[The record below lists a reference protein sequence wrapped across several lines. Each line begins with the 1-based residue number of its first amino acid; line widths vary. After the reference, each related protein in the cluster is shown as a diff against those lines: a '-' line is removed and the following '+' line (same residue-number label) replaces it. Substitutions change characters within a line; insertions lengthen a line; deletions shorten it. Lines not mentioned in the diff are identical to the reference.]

1 VLWHDICVSMVV
13 KNVLIVDDERP
24 FLLSLTDGLAT
35 YANDFTVVTALNGKE
50 AVKVLDSTEVDLVVT
65 DLRMP
70 KMDGFELLAHMSG
83 QYPNIPVIVMTA
95 YGTPEIEERLQDMG
109 TFQYLEKPLEF
120 NVLADRIFDALK
132 TGSSPDRIHGI
143 SLAAFLQLLEMEN
156 KTCTLMVKSQGKEG
170 HLYFVKGELVQ
181 AETGKVKGEEAAL
194 DIVGWD
200 NVAIEIQYTC
210 TVKKKSI
217 ELPLAEILMEGFRI
231 KDEKESLEA
240 SKGMEEA
247 SIREKSPSMDVT
259 KEDHIDGEKKE
270 VVKVDIK
277 KLNKAMEALKEDL
290 GAGLVYADI
299 FSTGDGQAIVAY
311 NPQPVAD
318 ALFTRIT
325 ATMLDTLNTLSEK
338 GLGPKMGRYYQIE
351 LEDEKVATV
360 IPLGDYIWGIL
371 VDTNKVQVG
380 LLNNVVIPKAIRLFE
395 EAHKG

>member
-1 VLWHDICVSMVV
+1 M

-24 FLLSLTDGLAT
+24 FLLSLTDGLAV

-132 TGSSPDRIHGI
+132 SGSSLDRIHGI

-156 KTCTLMVKSQGKEG
+156 KTCTLTVKSHDKEG
-170 HLYFVKGELVQ
+170 HLYFVKGNLMQ
-181 AETGKVKGEEAAL
+181 AETGKVKGVEAAL
-194 DIVGWD
+194 SIVGWD

-231 KDEKESLEA
+231 KDEKESVQG
-240 SKGMEEA
+240 K
-247 SIREKSPSMDVT
+247 
-259 KEDHIDGEKKE
+259 EKKMN
-270 VVKVDIK
+270 IK
-277 KLNKAMEALKEDL
+277 KLNEIIKAVKEDL
-290 GAGLVYADI
+290 GDALLSTDI
-299 FSTGDGQAIVAY
+299 WTAVDGQTIAGYNSNPKAAALMNRVGQQFIEAISGAKFHALDKY
-311 NPQPVAD
+311 YILDLNDKKMIICLTFTDYWWGMLLDAD
-318 ALFTRIT
+318 
-325 ATMLDTLNTLSEK
+325 
-338 GLGPKMGRYYQIE
+338 
-351 LEDEKVATV
+351 
-360 IPLGDYIWGIL
+360 
-371 VDTNKVQVG
+371 KVQLG
-380 LLNNVVIPKAIRLFE
+380 LLLNIVVPNAMEGFNAAL
-395 EAHKG
+395 AG